1 MPLNMKLTLCL
12 SLLANTFTKFVLVF
26 FFNFVYSTFFF
37 SAGILKFH
45 VFRFISLFLYSFF
58 PTLKILKH
66 STVVFS
72 SSFTFYPGIYDSPEI
87 DRLALGDS
95 SCY

>member
-26 FFNFVYSTFFF
+26 FLTLFTVLFF